1 MSLTLE
7 RFIRMS
13 VNLSILGIAYIALG
27 LFISYIFYYLFD
39 EFDDEWKK
47 KSAWF
52 KIVDV
57 CVEVALVVL
66 CSYWVSQVIESLPPI
81 VPIPIGVTREIEGY
95 TADFFFVLA
104 LFLFLDELTAKL
116 KFLQEAFFNKYF
128 DAYFPEYGSIIDLS
142 LSYEKRG
149 SGSDSAK

>member
-1 MSLTLE
+1 MSYSE
-7 RFIRMS
+7 IAKIS
-13 VNLSILGIAYIALG
+13 INLAVLGVAYIALG

-47 KSAWF
+47 KSVWF
-52 KIVDV
+52 KVIDV

-66 CSYWVSQVIESLPPI
+66 CAYWVSQAIESLPPI
-81 VPIPIGVTREIEGY
+81 VPIPLPIAREIESY

-104 LFLFLDELTAKL
+104 LFLFLDELTNKL
-116 KFLQEAFFNKYF
+116 KYLQEFFFDTYF
-128 DAYFPEYGSIIDLS
+128 TSYFPQYGSIIDLS

-149 SGSDSAK
+149 SGSAL